1 MKSRKTRDLTEEE
14 MKMFIALERQ
24 PSVDELFDALKETD
38 GGWVLKAIEK
48 RFESHKMNVDKKVM
62 IAVLSIG
69 DGVVGKCAK
78 YVDDIA
84 SWGNEFHHTKIEWNR
99 FTKEVY
105 PFGIPVL

>member
-1 MKSRKTRDLTEEE
+1 MESRITRELTENEFSIFF
-14 MKMFIALERQ
+14 MLEQ
-24 PSVDELFDALKETD
+24 NSTVDELFEQLKSTD

-48 RFESHKMNVDKKVM
+48 RFEAHEMNVDKKVM

-84 SWGNEFHHTKIEWNR
+84 AWGKEFYHTKIEWNR
-99 FTKEVY
+99 FTREIY

>member
-1 MKSRKTRDLTEEE
+1 MESKKTRLFTQDE
-14 MKMFIALERQ
+14 MSLFITLGLI
-24 PSVDELFDALKETD
+24 SNVDELFEQLKSTD

-48 RFESHKMNVDKKVM
+48 RFKAHEMNVDKKVM

-84 SWGNEFHHTKIEWNR
+84 VWANEFDHTKIDWNR

-105 PFGIPVL
+105 PFGVPTF